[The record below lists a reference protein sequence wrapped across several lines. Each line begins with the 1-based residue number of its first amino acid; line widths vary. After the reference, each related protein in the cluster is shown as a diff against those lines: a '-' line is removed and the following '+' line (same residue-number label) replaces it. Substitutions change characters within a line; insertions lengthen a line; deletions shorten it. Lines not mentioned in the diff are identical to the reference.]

1 MVEKIYPVTK
11 YGVQF
16 EVRATSPE
24 EAAAKAQA
32 TDVATVAR
40 VIARNGTT
48 RVFERPNGQ
57 RYVVSPNF
65 SSLDPAAVEK
75 ALAGM
80 SAGDI
85 SRTGIDES
93 IIAANP
99 LAARGVQF
107 LRGVPAAGAYLDE
120 AMGAALGPEA
130 RAAVRATSG
139 AMERQRPAETL
150 GLNLAGGVTGTAGAL
165 AAATMAAPAAIT
177 SALGAVAGTG
187 PRIAQMARL
196 AVTGLVGGATE
207 GGIYGYGEGTTPQER
222 GSEAATGA
230 AFGGVMGGL
239 MGMATPLV
247 EAGVRNVASLIRR
260 SDIATIAATLGIS
273 ANAARVIKNT
283 FEMGGDMQTAI
294 ARVEQAGAQGIIG
307 DAGEAAQALLDATAA
322 SGPAAAAA
330 VRGPL
335 DARMSEVSENL
346 DTGLTGLL
354 GQPAEGPVTA
364 VSEIMDASRAQRT
377 SAYDTAYATP
387 IDYASPAG
395 QNIENI
401 VLNRVEPSILM
412 SAIREA
418 NAEMADRGL
427 TNQQI
432 MARILPNGSVQFAE
446 MPNVRQLDELKK
458 GLRKLAAAAKNRE
471 GMVVI
476 DTPESLRYA
485 RQANDLGAA
494 ITDATGGAQGPYGTA
509 TRIGGDTIQERNA
522 YELGEALLSPRT
534 RVEAVRLELGPNP
547 SDAQV
552 AAAKR
557 GLRTRIDQIVGDV
570 KRIPSDPNLDARQAL
585 ATLREMSSDNAREK
599 IRRVM
604 GVEADDVFK
613 MLDEAMVAAETRAAT
628 AVNSRTAIRQST
640 KENVNDLTSAGAVGE
655 ALRGEPV
662 NTTKRLIQ
670 GITGYT
676 DEFTTQQRQR
686 VYQDLAKALTEK
698 RGPDAVVALRVLD
711 AAMRGQALTDA
722 QTDMLAK
729 LVTTALVSG
738 SVPTLGREAQ
748 TQFGQTGT
756 Q

>member
-1 MVEKIYPVTK
+1 MAEKTYPVTK
-11 YGVQF
+11 DGVQF
-16 EVRATSPE
+16 EVKATSPE
-24 EAAAKAQA
+24 EAAAKARA
-32 TDVATVAR
+32 IDVATVAR

-57 RYVVSPNF
+57 RYVVSPNY

-80 SAGDI
+80 SASEI

-107 LRGVPAAGAYLDE
+107 LRGIPAAGAYLDE
-120 AMGAALGPEA
+120 VMGAVLGPEA
-130 RAAVRATSG
+130 GTAVRAASG
-139 AMERQRPAETL
+139 AMERQRPMETM
-150 GLNLAGGVTGTAGAL
+150 GLNLAGGVTAAAGAL
-165 AAATMAAPAAIT
+165 AAAPAAIT
-177 SALGAVAGTG
+177 GALGAIAGTG

-196 AVTGLVGGATE
+196 AGTGLVGGTTE

-222 GSEAATGA
+222 GNEAAVGA
-230 AFGGVMGGL
+230 AFGGVTGGL
-239 MGMATPLV
+239 LGAATPIA
-247 EAGVRNVASLIRR
+247 EAGVRNVMSLFRR

-322 SGPAAAAA
+322 SGPAGSAA
-330 VRGPL
+330 VREPL
-335 DARMSEVSENL
+335 NARMSEVSENL

-364 VSEIMDASRAQRT
+364 VREIMDASRAQRT
-377 SAYDTAYATP
+377 SAYDAAYTTP

-418 NAEMADRGL
+418 NAEMADLGL

-432 MARILPNGSVQFAE
+432 MARILPDGSVQFVE
-446 MPNVRQLDELKK
+446 MPNVHQLDELKK
-458 GLRKLAAAAKNRE
+458 GLRKLATEAKNSE
-471 GMVVI
+471 GMVVF

-494 ITDATGGAQGPYGTA
+494 ITDATGGAQGPYAAA

-557 GLRTRIDQIVGDV
+557 GLRTRINQIVGDV

-604 GVEADDVFK
+604 GVEANDVFK
-613 MLDEAMVAAETRAAT
+613 MLDEAMIAAETRAAT
-628 AVNSRTAIRQST
+628 SVNSRTAIRQST
-640 KENVNDLTSAGAVGE
+640 QENVNDLTSAGAVGE

-676 DEFTTQQRQR
+676 DEFTVQQRQR

-738 SVPTLGREAQ
+738 SVPTAGREAQ
-748 TQFGQTGT
+748 AQFGQTGA

>member
-1 MVEKIYPVTK
+1 MVEKTYPVTRD
-11 YGVQF
+11 GVQF

-24 EAAAKAQA
+24 EAAAKAKA
-32 TDVATVAR
+32 TDVANVAR

-65 SSLDPAAVEK
+65 SSLDPAVVEQ

-80 SAGDI
+80 SAGEI

-107 LRGVPAAGAYLDE
+107 LRGIPAAGGYVDE
-120 AMGAALGPEA
+120 AMGAVLGPDA
-130 RAAVRATSG
+130 QAAVRAASG
-139 AMERQRPAETL
+139 AMERQRPTETL
-150 GLNLAGGVTGTAGAL
+150 GLNLAGGVTAAAGAL
-165 AAATMAAPAAIT
+165 AAAPAAIT

-196 AVTGLVGGATE
+196 AGAGLVGGATE

-230 AFGGVMGGL
+230 AFGGAIGGL
-239 MGMATPLV
+239 MGAATPLA
-247 EAGVRNVASLIRR
+247 EAGVRNVASMFRR

-273 ANAARVIKNT
+273 TNAARVIKNS
-283 FEMGGDMQTAI
+283 FEMGGDMSAAI

-322 SGPAAAAA
+322 SGPAASAA

-364 VSEIMDASRAQRT
+364 VREIMDASRAQRT
-377 SAYDTAYATP
+377 SAYDAAYTTP

-395 QNIENI
+395 RNIENI
-401 VLNRVEPSILM
+401 VLSRVEPSILM

-427 TNQQI
+427 SNQQI
-432 MARILPNGSVQFAE
+432 MARILPDGSVEFVG

-458 GLRKLAAAAKNRE
+458 GLRKLATAAKNSE

-494 ITDATGGAQGPYGTA
+494 ITDATGGAQGPYAAA

-534 RVEAVRLELGPNP
+534 RVEAVKLELGPNP

-557 GLRTRIDQIVGDV
+557 GLRTRVDQIVGDV
-570 KRIPSDPNLDARQAL
+570 KRIPSDPNLDARQAI
-585 ATLREMSSDNAREK
+585 ATLREMSSDNARAK

-604 GVEADDVFK
+604 GVEADNVFK
-613 MLDEAMVAAETRAAT
+613 MLDEAMIAAETRAAT
-628 AVNSRTAIRQST
+628 AVNSRTAIRQAT
-640 KENVNDLTSAGAVGE
+640 QENVSDLTSAGVVGE

-662 NTTKRLIQ
+662 NTTKRLIR

-676 DEFTTQQRQR
+676 DEFTVQQRQR

-738 SVPTLGREAQ
+738 SVPTAGREAQ
-748 TQFGQTGT
+748 TQFGQ
-756 Q
+756 

>member
-1 MVEKIYPVTK
+1 MVEKIYPITK
-11 YGVQF
+11 DGVQF

-32 TDVATVAR
+32 VDVATVAR
-40 VIARNGTT
+40 VIARKGTT

-93 IIAANP
+93 VIAANP

-107 LRGVPAAGAYLDE
+107 LRGIPAAGAYLDE
-120 AMGAALGPEA
+120 AMGAVLGPEA
-130 RAAVRATSG
+130 GAAVRATSG
-139 AMERQRPAETL
+139 AMERQRPWETL
-150 GLNLAGGVTGTAGAL
+150 GLNLAGGVTGAAGAI
-165 AAATMAAPAAIT
+165 AAAPAAIT

-196 AVTGLVGGATE
+196 TGAGLVGGATE

-230 AFGGVMGGL
+230 GFGGVMGGL

-247 EAGVRNVASLIRR
+247 EAGVRNVVSLIRR

-294 ARVEQAGAQGIIG
+294 SRVEQAGAQGIIG
-307 DAGEAAQALLDATAA
+307 DAGEAAQALLDATAS

-335 DARMSEVSENL
+335 DARMAEVSENL
-346 DTGLTGLL
+346 DTGLTDLL

-377 SAYDTAYATP
+377 SAYDAAYATP

-401 VLNRVEPSILM
+401 ILNRVEPSILM

-432 MARILPNGSVQFAE
+432 MARLLPDGSVKFVE
-446 MPNVRQLDELKK
+446 MLNVRQLDELKK
-458 GLRKLAAAAKNRE
+458 GLRKLATAAKNRE
-471 GMVVI
+471 GMVAI
-476 DTPESLRYA
+476 DTPESLRYS
-485 RQANDLGAA
+485 RQASDLGAA

-552 AAAKR
+552 AATKR

-570 KRIPSDPNLDARQAL
+570 KRIPSDPNLDARQVL

-604 GVEADDVFK
+604 GVEADDVFR
-613 MLDEAMVAAETRAAT
+613 MLDEAMIAAETRAAT
-628 AVNSRTAIRQST
+628 SVNSRTAIRQST
-640 KENVNDLTSAGAVGE
+640 QENVNDLTSAGAVGE
-655 ALRGEPV
+655 ALRGDPV

-676 DEFTTQQRQR
+676 DEFTVQQRQR
-686 VYQDLAKALTEK
+686 IYQDLAKALTEK

-711 AAMRGQALTDA
+711 AVMRGQALTDA

>member
-1 MVEKIYPVTK
+1 
-11 YGVQF
+11 
-16 EVRATSPE
+16 
-24 EAAAKAQA
+24 
-32 TDVATVAR
+32 
-40 VIARNGTT
+40 
-48 RVFERPNGQ
+48 
-57 RYVVSPNF
+57 
-65 SSLDPAAVEK
+65 
-75 ALAGM
+75 
-80 SAGDI
+80 
-85 SRTGIDES
+85 
-93 IIAANP
+93 
-99 LAARGVQF
+99 
-107 LRGVPAAGAYLDE
+107 
-120 AMGAALGPEA
+120 
-130 RAAVRATSG
+130 
-139 AMERQRPAETL
+139 
-150 GLNLAGGVTGTAGAL
+150 
-165 AAATMAAPAAIT
+165 
-177 SALGAVAGTG
+177 
-187 PRIAQMARL
+187 MARL
-196 AVTGLVGGATE
+196 AGAGLVGGSTE

-222 GSEAATGA
+222 GYESAVGA
-230 AFGGVMGGL
+230 AFGGVTGGL
-239 MGMATPLV
+239 LGAATPLA
-247 EAGVRNVASLIRR
+247 EAGVRNVVSLFRR

-322 SGPAAAAA
+322 SGPAGSAA

-335 DARMSEVSENL
+335 DARMTEVSENL

-364 VSEIMDASRAQRT
+364 VREIMDASRAQRT
-377 SAYDTAYATP
+377 SAYDAAYTAP

-432 MARILPNGSVQFAE
+432 MARVLPDGSVQFVE

-458 GLRKLAAAAKNRE
+458 GLRKLATAAKNSE

-494 ITDATGGAQGPYGTA
+494 IVDATGGAQGPYAAA

-522 YELGEALLSPRT
+522 YELGETLLSPRT

-557 GLRTRIDQIVGDV
+557 GLRTRINQIVGDV

-613 MLDEAMVAAETRAAT
+613 MLDEAMIAAETRAAT

-640 KENVNDLTSAGAVGE
+640 QENVRDLTSAGAVGE

-676 DEFTTQQRQR
+676 DEFTVQQRQR

-722 QTDMLAK
+722 QTDILAK

-738 SVPTLGREAQ
+738 SVSTAGREAQ
-748 TQFGQTGT
+748 AQFGQTGVE
-756 Q
+756 